1 MVLLLHSDE
10 VKSRK
15 TEAQTL
21 KQPNTVYSVKI
32 PRGSCL
38 LSGFTHLKRV
48 NAESTNPECLNKS
61 LLMFY
66 ETQRK

>member
-32 PRGSCL
+32 PPWQL
-38 LSGFTHLKRV
+38 FVEWFYTLK
-48 NAESTNPECLNKS
+48 KG
-61 LLMFY
+61 
-66 ETQRK
+66 